1 MKGGKGYGI
10 FSPGRAYNAPV
21 KGDEMMGAGRLKI
34 KRYKTR
40 RNSRGWLLLAVILLL
55 ATLGTLLWGRESMQG
70 LLIFPSPTLSP
81 SESRQDT
88 RTVTL
93 PGKSWFALQL
103 GVFEN
108 EESARELAE
117 SFRAR
122 GAGALVTQQGNY
134 RVLAA
139 AYESRADA
147 QMVQNQLRS
156 QHGVEAYIWEIAR
169 QEIMM
174 KISGQAAQLTA
185 LTDAYDALSQAE
197 LQLSSLSQGLDQNAM
212 EKEAIDSALR
222 SMRDTVSA
230 LQNRLHALF
239 GENAHPA
246 VRNVIALLS
255 QTENGLAAA
264 LGSGSS
270 LELGSK
276 IKYCQLLVITGLAA
290 YGEALASR

>member
-1 MKGGKGYGI
+1 MKGGRKSGI
-10 FSPGRAYNAPV
+10 FSLHRAYNAPV

-40 RNSRGWLLLAVILLL
+40 RNSKGWLFLAVILPALV
-55 ATLGTLLWGRESMQG
+55 LGILFWGRDSMQG
-70 LLIFPSPTLSP
+70 LLISPSPTLSP

-103 GVFEN
+103 GAFEN

-169 QEIMM
+169 QEITM
-174 KISGQAAQLTA
+174 KISGQTAQLTA
-185 LTDAYDALSQAE
+185 LTDAYDTLSQAE
-197 LQLSSLSQGLDQNAM
+197 LQLSSLSQGLDQNTM
-212 EKEAIDSALR
+212 EKEAIVSALR

-246 VRNVIALLS
+246 VQNVIALLS

-264 LGSGSS
+264 LGSGSG
-270 LELGSK
+270 LELGSR
-276 IKYCQLLVITGLAA
+276 IKYCQLLVITGLSA
-290 YGEALASR
+290 YGETLGPR